1 MTWMR
6 RIVTT
11 RLFLRCTAKWFTM
24 CARRAVQVSRV
35 KRVVNAFTINKTKRQ
50 RTTKTTKM
58 KIGLQRDAR
67 ASALNW
73 IRVYWLCDS
82 SSR

>member
-1 MTWMR
+1 M
-6 RIVTT
+6 VHDVCAQSSASEPCET
-11 RLFLRCTAKWFTM
+11 RSKCFYHKQNETAEDDKND
-24 CARRAVQVSRV
+24 Q
-35 KRVVNAFTINKTKRQ
+35 
-50 RTTKTTKM
+50 M